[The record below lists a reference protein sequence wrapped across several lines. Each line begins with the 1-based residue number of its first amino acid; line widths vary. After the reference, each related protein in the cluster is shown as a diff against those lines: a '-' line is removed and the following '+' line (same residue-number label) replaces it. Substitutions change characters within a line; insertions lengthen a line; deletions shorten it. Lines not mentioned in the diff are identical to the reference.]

1 MNIGEKIKKARI
13 DKKMSQR
20 ELGSKLNM
28 TGQAISKIELGDS
41 SPSIDTLKSICKELG
56 INSVSLIDNT
66 VLTTAEGII
75 NKKSYDKLHGEYID
89 LQNKYNE
96 LLEENKMLKA
106 MIKKLLGSEIN
117 G

>member
-13 DKKMSQR
+13 DKKVSQR

-56 INSVSLIDNT
+56 INLVSLIDNT
-66 VLTTAEGII
+66 VLSTTAGTNYIS
-75 NKKSYDKLHGEYID
+75 NK
-89 LQNKYNE
+89 
-96 LLEENKMLKA
+96 LKA
-106 MIKKLLGSEIN
+106 LILLMFVVLGFFYYRLYYRL
-117 G
+117 